1 MTTDTIDIDA
11 QLQLNSYLK
20 NNFIEGFA
28 IKNFRERYL
37 IPSSNN
43 IFGGVQIE
51 YILIDSGSNSSL
63 FPLPMTLNNTFDIN
77 ILLKNF
83 PYDKHI
89 WSIGTA
95 HGAGL
100 LPDTT
105 LHIKPKESDD
115 GSLCTIKCSLHVD
128 IKPLEFQLPYI
139 RFSLDEQSIKVLLE
153 TNEIPFSATEKG
165 ILRSRISFFNEF
177 EKHFPSIRN
186 TKKREYCL
194 LGQHFLKNLC
204 TIQIN
209 DTMVFVNKN
218 KTHEKLFPL
227 ANTTV
232 WAFRN
237 ILGDS
242 PECCDYVL
250 DIGILRPL
258 LNIFSRN
265 TRLTMIRNG
274 GWCLTNLCR
283 GKNPAV
289 KFNKVASTLS
299 VLSCLLY
306 NLDSD
311 VLADTY

>member
-11 QLQLNSYLK
+11 QLQLNSYLI

-63 FPLPMTLNNTFDIN
+63 FPLPTTVSNEFDIN

-89 WSIGTA
+89 WSIGAA
-95 HGAGL
+95 HGVGL

-105 LHIKPKESDD
+105 LNIKPKESDD

-128 IKPLEFQLPYI
+128 IKPLVFQLPYI
-139 RFSLDEQSIKVLLE
+139 RFSLDEQSIKILLE

-177 EKHFPSIRN
+177 EKHFPSTRN

-209 DTMVFVNKN
+209 DTMIFVNKN
-218 KTHEKLFPL
+218 NIREKLFPL
-227 ANTTV
+227 ANTSIDKI
-232 WAFRN
+232 A
-237 ILGDS
+237 
-242 PECCDYVL
+242 DYL
-250 DIGILRPL
+250 YYERPL
-258 LNIFSRN
+258 FSRTEKFLMCEDDEHGGRDFLNISGN
-265 TRLTMIRNG
+265 IIDIDEHLN
-274 GWCLTNLCR
+274 
-283 GKNPAV
+283 
-289 KFNKVASTLS
+289 
-299 VLSCLLY
+299 
-306 NLDSD
+306 
-311 VLADTY
+311 

>member
-51 YILIDSGSNSSL
+51 YILIDSSSNSSL

-95 HGAGL
+95 HGVGL

-139 RFSLDEQSIKVLLE
+139 RFLLDEQSIKVLLE

-177 EKHFPSIRN
+177 GKNFPSIRS

-218 KTHEKLFPL
+218 KTREKLFPL
-227 ANTTV
+227 ANRSINEV
-232 WAFRN
+232 A
-237 ILGDS
+237 
-242 PECCDYVL
+242 DYL
-250 DIGILRPL
+250 YHERPL
-258 LNIFSRN
+258 FSRTEKFLMCEDDEHGGSDFLNISGN
-265 TRLTMIRNG
+265 IIDIDEHLN
-274 GWCLTNLCR
+274 
-283 GKNPAV
+283 
-289 KFNKVASTLS
+289 
-299 VLSCLLY
+299 
-306 NLDSD
+306 
-311 VLADTY
+311 